1 MTIMP
6 KRIYLFG
13 SFAKDTYNE
22 DSDYDFYIV
31 VPDDAGNKI
40 ELSQKAYKS
49 LRGVRKR
56 PVDIVVGYESSFDER
71 AKENTLEKVVK
82 QEGVL
87 LYEKWKNFKR
97 VDEKYL
103 EMCDDLTPYG
113 VKIRY
118 PQELFIEEYHVK
130 KALEE
135 TQKLYDW
142 LLTLLQTEKRDSEE
156 WEKWVRVE
164 NYSWYFSAI

>member
-1 MTIMP
+1 MINNEINAIKDRICMTIMP

-13 SFAKDTYNE
+13 SFAKDNYNE
-22 DSDYDFYIV
+22 DSDYDFYVV

-56 PVDIVVGYESSFDER
+56 PIDIVVGYESSFEER

-87 LYEKWKNFKR
+87 LYEK
-97 VDEKYL
+97 
-103 EMCDDLTPYG
+103 
-113 VKIRY
+113 
-118 PQELFIEEYHVK
+118 
-130 KALEE
+130 
-135 TQKLYDW
+135 
-142 LLTLLQTEKRDSEE
+142 
-156 WEKWVRVE
+156 
-164 NYSWYFSAI
+164 

>member
-1 MTIMP
+1 MINNEINAIKDRICMTIMS

-71 AKENTLEKVVK
+71 AKKNTLEKVVK

-87 LYEKWKNFKR
+87 LYEKW
-97 VDEKYL
+97 
-103 EMCDDLTPYG
+103 
-113 VKIRY
+113 
-118 PQELFIEEYHVK
+118 IEEYHVK

-135 TQKLYDW
+135 TQELYDW
-142 LLTLLQTEKRDSEE
+142 LLTLLKMDSEDIE
-156 WEKWVRVE
+156 E
-164 NYSWYFSAI
+164 